1 MFTVWLWQPLLG
13 LALNYEN
20 AGVSGDFLFVVLES
34 STYSEVSGSKGLIGW
49 NSVHFGGRGFLR
61 LDFVKLTGYAG
72 ESEFSARFAK
82 RKHERSEGSSP
93 KEKTMPHRVLRSLG
107 EGWEDGPTVSGFGS
121 IFRSIFRIEV

>member
-1 MFTVWLWQPLLG
+1 MRMLE
-13 LALNYEN
+13 LAGIFFSWFWNQALI
-20 AGVSGDFLFVVLES
+20 AKCPGVKD
-34 STYSEVSGSKGLIGW
+34 LIGW
-49 NSVHFGGRGFLR
+49 NSVRFGGRGFLR

-93 KEKTMPHRVLRSLG
+93 KGKTMPHRVLRSLG

-121 IFRSIFRIEV
+121 IFRSIFRIEA